1 MMLRESFVN
10 NRGYVVVQLVNRGIE
25 SVFLN
30 HRVHLRST
38 ALDARSRWFVAP
50 AELADAPHPDGY
62 LAPSVYHLGIPGSLG
77 RMSPRLPTPRGPL
90 SKAVIEH
97 LEADTPLLP
106 RIPDGIDVLVDGDFH
121 LALWCCYEL
130 HYRGFA
136 EVDDAAEWDLQVLAF
151 RFDLEERFE
160 RALRDEHA
168 PVILPEDPRIA
179 LRVISTWAGP
189 PLARTIE
196 ETGTIEDLREF
207 AIHRSSYQ
215 LKEADPHT
223 WAIPRLSGPG
233 RSAMIEIQAD
243 EYGEG
248 RPGEAHAEIFAAAM
262 RELELNDTFGH
273 YIDRLPGATLAT
285 DNLVSMFGLN
295 RRLRGALIGHLALF
309 EMSSVV
315 PMGRYLAAARRIG
328 DLPALERFYE
338 VHVEADVHHA
348 RLALEDMVAKFTDD
362 EPELGTDIIFGAAAL
377 SHVEARMARSIL
389 RDWDAGDSSLR
400 PPTTSDTG
408 PAPDM
413 SLVDDLGPLIIL
425 PPTASE
431 PSPHAQRRIPSR
443 TQ

>member
-1 MMLRESFVN
+1 MV
-10 NRGYVVVQLVNRGIE
+10 
-25 SVFLN
+25 
-30 HRVHLRST
+30 
-38 ALDARSRWFVAP
+38 SR
-50 AELADAPHPDGY
+50 
-62 LAPSVYHLGIPGSLG
+62 LGGNIR
-77 RMSPRLPTPRGPL
+77 RMSPRLPAPRGPL
-90 SKAVIEH
+90 SKALVEH

-106 RIPDGIDVLVDGDFH
+106 RIRQGVDVLVDDDFH

-130 HYRGFA
+130 HYRGFDGI
-136 EVDDAAEWDLQVLAF
+136 EDGAEWDLQVLAF
-151 RFDLEERFE
+151 RSDLEERFE
-160 RALRDEHA
+160 RALRGEHA
-168 PVILPEDPRIA
+168 TAVLPEDPCVA

-196 ETGTIEDLREF
+196 ETGTIDDLREF

-262 RELELNDTFGH
+262 RDLELNDTFGD
-273 YIDRLPGATLAT
+273 YVDRLPGATLAT

-309 EMSSVV
+309 EMCSIV
-315 PMGRYLAAARRIG
+315 PMGRYLAAARRVG
-328 DLPALERFYE
+328 GLPALERFYE

-348 RLALEDMVAKFTDD
+348 RLALEEMVAKFMDD
-362 EPELGTDIIFGAAAL
+362 EPELAADIVFGAAAL

-389 RDWDAGDSSLR
+389 RAWEAGASSL
-400 PPTTSDTG
+400 
-408 PAPDM
+408 
-413 SLVDDLGPLIIL
+413 L
-425 PPTASE
+425 PTAPQTSC
-431 PSPHAQRRIPSR
+431 PAAADDFSAVARAQ
-443 TQ
+443 